1 MAFPGGMGGMMGGGG
16 ASRNANMDPQQ
27 AQEQQMIKMV
37 CPTVIFAPFRGLRC
51 MMLCVVCRC
60 RALLVGH
67 ALSTYGVDRGDRNL
81 WGPRQQRLR

>member
-37 CPTVIFAPFRGLRC
+37 CSGFIFAPF
-51 MMLCVVCRC
+51 
-60 RALLVGH
+60 
-67 ALSTYGVDRGDRNL
+67 
-81 WGPRQQRLR
+81 